1 MEMETLDCRPGW
13 EALGG
18 GLWLGRRPTLLLV
31 REDGSGGV
39 SSSITGE
46 MCSGYQLGSSSSS
59 SVKFSVCEPEC
70 SHILSCR

>member
-1 MEMETLDCRPGW
+1 MEMETVDCRPGW

-39 SSSITGE
+39 SSSHRGNV
-46 MCSGYQLGSSSSS
+46 LGIP
-59 SVKFSVCEPEC
+59 VGFF
-70 SHILSCR
+70 LFLFG